1 MRGILGEGWA
11 RLAAGAQDLWAVLWE
26 ELGVEAGASR
36 EALAALARLGRPVE
50 PFDQGPFL
58 GPFVGLVGAL
68 LAAALAGVAFSALAA
83 LLASAL
89 ALALLLSRLFGLSLE
104 LGAPVAAA

>member
-1 MRGILGEGWA
+1 MTGVFGEGWA
-11 RLAAGAQDLWAVLWE
+11 RIAAGAEELWAALWE
-26 ELGVEAGASR
+26 EIGVDPAGSR

-50 PFDQGPFL
+50 PFDRGPFL

-68 LAAALAGVAFSALAA
+68 LAAVLAGVALSALAT

-89 ALALLLSRLFGLSLE
+89 ALALLLSRVFGISLE
-104 LGAPVAAA
+104 LAAPFAAA